1 MKKLIYALSIVVI
14 AMSCKEEAPKD
25 YVTLSGII
33 TNQNSD
39 SLRIYS
45 TGFSKKIS
53 VKNDGTFSDSLKVTA
68 GKYTLYDGTE
78 AAYLYLKNGYD
89 LQLTLNAKEFDK
101 TLRFKGI
108 GAAPS
113 NYLAEMILLQNDVFD
128 DAPMFALEKSKFDEK
143 INEINTYF
151 KGKFN
156 MIQNLDTAFV
166 TQQNLSIDKFT
177 NYISRRY
184 DGIKTLNL
192 DLPKGSPSPKFV
204 DYENFAGGK
213 TSLDDF
219 KGSYVYIDLWA
230 TWCGPCIAQI
240 PFLKELEKE
249 YHDKNITFVSISTD
263 RDSAYETW
271 KKMVVE
277 KELTGVQLYSKR
289 DPIFTSAYKVKGIPR
304 FILIDPSGN
313 IISADAPRPSSNY
326 LKVLFDELNI

>member
-1 MKKLIYALSIVVI
+1 MKKLIYALSIVVLV
-14 AMSCKEEAPKD
+14 MSCKEEAPKD

-45 TGFSKKIS
+45 GKYKKRID
-53 VKNDGTFSDSLKVTA
+53 VKADGTFSDTLKVAA
-68 GKYTLYDGTE
+68 GKYILYDGTE
-78 AAYLYLKNGYD
+78 AAYIYLKNSYN
-89 LQLTLNAKEFDK
+89 LQISVDAHDFDATLNYTGVDAE
-101 TLRFKGI
+101 
-108 GAAPS
+108 PS
-113 NYLAEMILLQNDVFD
+113 NYLAKWTRSQNEVFD

-143 INEINTYF
+143 LSEINKSF
-151 KGKFN
+151 KENFN
-156 MIQNLDTAFV
+156 KIQNLDTTFV
-166 TQQNLSIDKFT
+166 TQQNSSIDNFI
-177 NYISRRY
+177 NFISRRY
-184 DGIKTLNL
+184 DDKKTLDL

-204 DYENFAGGK
+204 DYENFAGGN

-219 KGSYVYIDLWA
+219 MGSYVYIDLWA

-240 PFLKELEKE
+240 PYLKELEKE

-263 RDSAYETW
+263 SDSAYETW

-289 DPIFTSAYKVKGIPR
+289 DPIFSSAYKVKGIPR

-313 IISADAPRPSSNY
+313 IVSADAPRPSSKY
-326 LKVLFDELNI
+326 LKELFDELSI